1 MPGAEVAIEVLVSA
15 SVSDLVSAEPFN
27 KVISFAAVAY
37 KIPPLLCT
45 PTKGFPFPEP
55 VSRSPLHVPLK

>member
-1 MPGAEVAIEVLVSA
+1 MPGAEAAIEDLVSA

-27 KVISFAAVAY
+27 KVISFAAATY

-45 PTKGFPFPEP
+45 PTKGFPFPE
-55 VSRSPLHVPLK
+55 SAL